1 MKRLL
6 TGMLAAAMLTG
17 GSAALTVAQDATPT
31 ALEQL
36 AGSETGNNPV
46 DPKIGDT
53 VTYYGEDGSEIGL
66 ITVESI
72 ERGWDAYD
80 EYYEPEDGA
89 EYVAF
94 VITVESTIPRGAIDV
109 EDYDFSLQTANGYL
123 WGTAFVN
130 SEAADP
136 ALLDDTVSLA
146 ADDAETFTVVF
157 QVIEGEA
164 LGHLY
169 WQPDSGVLITAAQL
183 EGE

>member
-6 TGMLAAAMLTG
+6 IGLLAAVMLTG
-17 GSAALTVAQDATPT
+17 GSAALTVAQDATPS
-31 ALEQL
+31 ALDKL
-36 AGSETGNNPV
+36 AGSRDESTV

-80 EYYEPEDGA
+80 DYYDPNEGA

-94 VITVESTIPRGAIDV
+94 VITVESTIQRGAIDV
-109 EDYDFSLQTANGYL
+109 EGYDFSLQTANGYL
-123 WGTAFVN
+123 WGRSYVQ
-130 SEAADP
+130 SETADP

-146 ADDAETFTVVF
+146 AGDSETFTVVF
-157 QVIEGEA
+157 EVFEGEA
-164 LGHLY
+164 LGHLF
-169 WQPDSGVLITAAQL
+169 WQPASGVLITAAQL
-183 EGE
+183 DGE